1 MKAPSYPALLLS
13 TLLLAV
19 QGFNPIGR
27 PVLTRAI
34 HKRPLLNEARQ
45 VIVVE
50 LAPHRLFVHQQM
62 MWQLTYQVTL
72 FLRPEDEGEYFQS
85 EQEKLPPMERMKV
98 PKRLAQATYDDTYRA
113 C

>member
-1 MKAPSYPALLLS
+1 MKAPSYPTLLLS

-19 QGFNPIGR
+19 EGFNPIGR

-34 HKRPLLNEARQ
+34 HKRPLLKEARQ
-45 VIVVE
+45 VIHNVIVVE
-50 LAPHRLFVHQQM
+50 LAPHRLIFHQQM
-62 MWQLTYQVTL
+62 MWQLTYQVTI

-98 PKRLAQATYDDTYRA
+98 SKRLA
-113 C
+113 